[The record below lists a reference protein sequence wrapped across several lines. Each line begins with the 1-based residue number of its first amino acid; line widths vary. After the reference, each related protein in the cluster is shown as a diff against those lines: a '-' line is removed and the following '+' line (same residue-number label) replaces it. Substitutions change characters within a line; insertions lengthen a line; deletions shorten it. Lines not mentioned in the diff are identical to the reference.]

1 MAYGLNI
8 ATVEQQLTNNNA
20 NAGGSFI
27 VAGAQQ
33 INVQAVGLYANVQQ
47 IENTVIKTQNG
58 TPLFV
63 RDIATVEQGP
73 KIRLGQ
79 VSFTYRPLYGGP

>member
-1 MAYGLNI
+1 MSSNC
-8 ATVEQQLTNNNA
+8 QTNNT

-33 INVQAVGLYANVQQ
+33 INVQAVGLYENVQQ
-47 IENTVIKTQNG
+47 IENTVIKTQAERR
-58 TPLFV
+58 L
-63 RDIATVEQGP
+63 RIKDIAVVEQGP

-79 VSFTYRPLYGGP
+79 ISKTYRGTRMAS